1 MKTRKTFY
9 SIGILVVLSLLAL
22 SGCGPIGQYIVE
34 NVPSLT
40 GVAAAQEAPQ
50 VESPAVTTIN
60 TDSAPVTTFD
70 QGTVL
75 SELQAALNGIYEAVN
90 PSVVSV
96 QVTQKV
102 SAMTQQMPF
111 YGMTP
116 QTPEDQY
123 QQGAG
128 SGFVWDTQGHIVTNY
143 HVVENADK
151 VRVLFPDGTNVL
163 AEVVGTD
170 PDSDLAVL
178 KVDVPAEQLHP
189 VTLADSEQ
197 VRVGQLAVA
206 IGNPF
211 ALGNTMTVGFIS
223 AIGRSLP
230 AQSTSTSGTS
240 YTIPDIIQ
248 TDAPINPGNS
258 GGVLVNE
265 KGEVVGVPS
274 AIISPVEASVG
285 IGFAIPSA
293 IVEKVV
299 PALIGEGDYTH
310 AWLGIS
316 GTTLAPDVAQAMN
329 LDENQRGALVIS
341 VQEDSPASKAGLH
354 GSDGEITVDGQSLP
368 TGGDVI
374 IAFAGDTV
382 DTFDDLVASLAR
394 FSAGETV
401 TLTVI
406 RNGAERDIEVT
417 LGERPTSTA
426 IVPVTPQQ
434 DEPSTPQQEEPST
447 PQQETAWLGIMAM
460 SMNSQLAEAMDLPTD
475 QQGVLVGQIQAD
487 SPADKAGLRGSDKAV
502 TLNGQEFAIGGDI
515 ITAWNG
521 ETITSMPEL
530 QGRVRS
536 SQPGDEI
543 TLTIIR
549 EGRERQIEVTL
560 EARP

>member
-1 MKTRKTFY
+1 MDTKRSFY
-9 SIGILVVLSLLAL
+9 SIGILVILSLFAL
-22 SGCGPIGQYIVE
+22 TGCGAIGQYFVE
-34 NVPSLT
+34 SVPSLT
-40 GVAAAQEAPQ
+40 GAAAAQETTE
-50 VESPAVTTIN
+50 VESPARGNTE
-60 TDSAPVTTFD
+60 TDSVPATTFT

-75 SELQAALNGIYEAVN
+75 DELQSTLSGIYEAVN
-90 PSVVSV
+90 PSVVSI

-102 SAMTQQMPF
+102 SAMMQMPF
-111 YGMTP
+111 YGSMP
-116 QTPEDQY
+116 QTEDQY

-128 SGFVWDTQGHIVTNY
+128 SGFVWDKQGHIVTNY
-143 HVVENADK
+143 HVIENAEK

-178 KVDVPAEQLHP
+178 KVDVPAAQLHP
-189 VTLADSEQ
+189 VTIANSEQ

-211 ALGNTMTVGFIS
+211 GLGNTMTVGFVS
-223 AIGRSLP
+223 AVGRSLP
-230 AQSTSTSGTS
+230 AQTTSTSNAR
-240 YTIPDIIQ
+240 YTIPDVIQ

-274 AIISPVEASVG
+274 AIISPVQASVG

-293 IVEKVV
+293 IVQKVV
-299 PALIGEGDYTH
+299 PALIAEGNYTH

-316 GTTLAPDVAQAMN
+316 GTTLIPDIAQAMG
-329 LDENQRGALVIS
+329 LDENQRGALVIT
-341 VQEDSPASKAGLH
+341 VQENGPAGKAGLR
-354 GSDGEITVDGQSLP
+354 GSDGEITVDGQTLP
-368 TGGDVI
+368 TGGDII
-374 IAFAGDTV
+374 IALAGNTV
-382 DTFDDLVASLAR
+382 NTFEDLVANLAR

-406 RNGAERDIEVT
+406 RNGAVRDLEIT
-417 LGERPTSTA
+417 LGERPESTA
-426 IVPVTPQQ
+426 IVPVTP
-434 DEPSTPQQEEPST
+434 EQQEEPST
-447 PQQETAWLGIMAM
+447 SQGTAWLGIMAM
-460 SMNSQLAEAMDLPTD
+460 SMNQQLAEAMDLPAD
-475 QQGVLVGQIQAD
+475 QQGVLVGQVQPG

-502 TLNGQEFAIGGDI
+502 TLDGQEFAIGGDV

-521 ETITSMPEL
+521 EAIANMPEL
-530 QGRVRS
+530 QARVRR

-543 TLTIIR
+543 TLTILR
-549 EGRERQIEVTL
+549 NGRQQQLMVTL